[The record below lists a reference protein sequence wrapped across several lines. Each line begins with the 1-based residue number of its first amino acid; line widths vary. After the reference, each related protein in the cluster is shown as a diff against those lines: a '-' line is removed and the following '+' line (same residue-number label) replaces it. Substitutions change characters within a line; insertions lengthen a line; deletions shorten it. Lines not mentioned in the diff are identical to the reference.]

1 MFMRD
6 DFPKTIRGDTS
17 MRNRKTTITAMAALA
32 AGLLIAGPAFAQGK
46 GKSNC
51 FNKAAEGTNTTEDGA
66 KFQAYEA
73 ILQSFDWGAW
83 SSWMSNKTT
92 PGYKITP
99 AKYRCT
105 KGTGLGVTC
114 VAQATICKI

>member
-1 MFMRD
+1 MRR
-6 DFPKTIRGDTS
+6 FTTSVAAATI
-17 MRNRKTTITAMAALA
+17 IAAA
-32 AGLLIAGPAFAQGK
+32 VVSTGPAAAK
-46 GKSNC
+46 GNC

-105 KGTGLGVTC
+105 KGSGLGVTC

>member
-1 MFMRD
+1 M
-6 DFPKTIRGDTS
+6 KIS
-17 MRNRKTTITAMAALA
+17 KALFT
-32 AGLLIAGPAFAQGK
+32 AGLLAAAAAVSTPAVAAK
-46 GKSNC
+46 GNC

-83 SSWMSNKTT
+83 ASWMASKTT

-105 KGTGLGVTC
+105 KGTGFGFTC
-114 VAQATICKI
+114 VGQATICKL

>member
-1 MFMRD
+1 MRAS
-6 DFPKTIRGDTS
+6 KRTL
-17 MRNRKTTITAMAALA
+17 TAMAVIA
-32 AGLLIAGPAFAQGK
+32 AGLLASAPALAQGK

-51 FNKAAEGTNTTEDGA
+51 FNKAAEGTNTSEEGA

-83 SSWMSNKTT
+83 ASWMANKTT

-105 KGTGLGVTC
+105 KGSGLGVKC

>member
-1 MFMRD
+1 MSQTR
-6 DFPKTIRGDTS
+6 PLIAAGA
-17 MRNRKTTITAMAALA
+17 IAALSLLA
-32 AGLLIAGPAFAQGK
+32 ASPATAQGK

-51 FNKAAEGTNTTEDGA
+51 FNKAAEGTNTSEEGA

-114 VAQATICKI
+114 VAQATICKV

>member
-1 MFMRD
+1 M
-6 DFPKTIRGDTS
+6 
-17 MRNRKTTITAMAALA
+17 RKTT
-32 AGLLIAGPAFAQGK
+32 LLIAATAILGAGLVSGLPQSAEAAK
-46 GKSNC
+46 GNC
-51 FNKAAEGTNTTEDGA
+51 FNKAAQGTNSDEAGA

-83 SSWMSNKTT
+83 ASWMANKTT

-114 VAQATICKI
+114 VGQATICKL

>member
-1 MFMRD
+1 M
-6 DFPKTIRGDTS
+6 
-17 MRNRKTTITAMAALA
+17 RKTWLSITVAVAVG
-32 AGLLIAGPAFAQGK
+32 GLLAIGPAFAQAK

-51 FNKAAEGTNTTEDGA
+51 FNKAADGTNTTEEGA

-83 SSWMSNKTT
+83 ASWMSNKTT

-114 VAQATICKI
+114 IGQATICKI